1 MNRLLFFICF
11 CFWLTA
17 APALALDSLWGVW
30 NDTSQVDSNRLN
42 AMQLIIR
49 DKYIFAKP
57 DSAFYFAQM
66 QYDLAEENGQKK
78 HMADA
83 LNLQG
88 VSYAIRGINHK
99 AIESYNRSLKI
110 FEKMDNKAG
119 IATAIM
125 NMGIMYSKQ
134 EEKEKALDHYTKSLM
149 LFEEINNKS
158 GAGAALINMGTIYFD
173 RKNLEKAME
182 FFVKS
187 LKVKEEVGH
196 KKGIATSL
204 ANIGEVYSA
213 QGNISKAM
221 EYYQRGLA
229 IYIEINAKNKIAES
243 YLLISKAYKLQG
255 EYSKTI
261 AFTTKALKIAQEMG
275 SPGLTEN
282 ASKLLHESYKHIGDT
297 RRALEMHELYLEAK
311 DNITNEENTKAIIQL
326 QYKYEYEK
334 KSEADSIKNAEMQKV
349 KDAQLETQQVK
360 LKQERLMRYGLIAI
374 SSLVIILLINLA
386 LSHRNYKRQ
395 QEAETEKLLSQI
407 KLLKTDNALRKT
419 EVPLILADFEINK
432 EKLNALA
439 ENRLNESD
447 WKILNEI
454 CNHPTIA
461 NKDIAASVY
470 LSLEGVKSS
479 FKKMYDLFEI
489 TASGR
494 NKKLA
499 LAIHVM
505 KISEGSLEDQSS

>member
-1 MNRLLFFICF
+1 MNRL
-11 CFWLTA
+11 
-17 APALALDSLWGVW
+17 ALLCSLCCCITISSAINIDSLWEVW
-30 NDTSQVDSNRLN
+30 NDSSQIDTNRLK
-42 AMQLIIR
+42 AIELITKN
-49 DKYIFAKP
+49 KYIFAKP
-57 DSAFYFAQM
+57 DSAFYFAQL
-66 QYDLAEENGQKK
+66 QYDLAKENGQKK

-83 LNLQG
+83 LNIQG
-88 VSYAIRGINHK
+88 VSYAIRSIPK
-99 AIESYNRSLKI
+99 AIECYNKSLKI
-110 FEKMDNKAG
+110 FEEMGNKSG
-119 IATAIM
+119 IATTTM
-125 NMGIMYSKQ
+125 NIGIIYSNR
-134 EEKEKALDHYTKSLM
+134 EEKEKALDHYTKSLK

-158 GAGAALINMGTIYFD
+158 GAGAALINIGTIYFGN
-173 RKNLEKAME
+173 KNYEMAMDY
-182 FFVKS
+182 FTKS
-187 LKVKEEVGH
+187 LKVKEAVGH
-196 KKGIATSL
+196 KKGIATAL

-213 QGNISKAM
+213 QGNTSKAM

-229 IYIEINAKNKIAES
+229 IYIEINAKHKIAES

-261 AFTTKALKIAQEMG
+261 AFTNKTLKIAQEMG
-275 SPGLTEN
+275 SPGLTKS
-282 ASKLLHESYKHIGDT
+282 ASKLLHESYKHIGDI
-297 RRALEMHELYLEAK
+297 RRALEMHELYVRAK
-311 DNITNEENTKAIIQL
+311 DSVTNEERTKAIIQL

-334 KSEADSIKNAEMQKV
+334 KAAADSIKNAEMQKV

-360 LKQERLMRYGLIAI
+360 LKQEKFMRYGLIAI

-395 QEAETEKLLSQI
+395 QEAETDKLLSQI

-419 EVPLILADFEINK
+419 EAAPILAEFEINK
-432 EKLNALA
+432 EKVNALA

-447 WKILNEI
+447 WKILDEI

-461 NKDIAASVY
+461 NKDIASTVF

-505 KISEGSLEDQSS
+505 KISEGSLEGT